1 MVTKARDDVM
11 NRKPGSR
18 KAKPLARRNMRADIV
33 RQWVGAGRPLDLN
46 KNISEASA
54 HIESIL
60 ETIGVRGGLDEDR
73 VKEAW
78 STLAGE
84 LVAKQ
89 TEPVSLRKGCLTL
102 KVLQPAMRYHL
113 EQLKPGLLRK
123 LQAELGEDHVIS
135 LRLTI
140 G

>member
-1 MVTKARDDVM
+1 MMMRREV
-11 NRKPGSR
+11 GSKKER
-18 KAKPLARRNMRADIV
+18 ARRQMRADVIH
-33 RQWVGAGRPLDLN
+33 QWVGASKPLDLN
-46 KNISEASA
+46 KNISEAA
-54 HIESIL
+54 VHIEAIL
-60 ETIGVRGGLDEDR
+60 EGIGVRGGLDEDR

-78 STLAGE
+78 GALAGE

-89 TEPVSLRKGCLTL
+89 TEPVSLRRGCLTL
-102 KVLQPAMRYHL
+102 RVLQPAMRYHL

-123 LQAELGEDHVIS
+123 LQAELGADNVKS

>member
-1 MVTKARDDVM
+1 MRRDG
-11 NRKPGSR
+11 GSKDDR
-18 KAKPLARRNMRADIV
+18 ARRQMRADV
-33 RQWVGAGRPLDLN
+33 VHQWVGAPKPLDLN
-46 KNISEASA
+46 KNITEASEHLEA
-54 HIESIL
+54 IL
-60 ETIGVRGGLDEDR
+60 DAIGVRGGLDEDK
-73 VKEAW
+73 VKETW
-78 STLAGE
+78 SSLAGD

-123 LQAELGEDHVIS
+123 LQSELGPDNVKS

>member
-1 MVTKARDDVM
+1 MRKGPAKGPEDGKNGVPDV
-11 NRKPGSR
+11 R
-18 KAKPLARRNMRADIV
+18 AMRADIV
-33 RQWVGAGRPLDLN
+33 GQWVGASRPLNLN
-46 KNISEASA
+46 KNVTEASTHLEA
-54 HIESIL
+54 ILESI
-60 ETIGVRGGLDEDR
+60 GVSGGLEEER

-78 STLAGE
+78 ASLAGE

-113 EQLKPGLLRK
+113 EQLKSGLLRK
-123 LQAELGEDHVIS
+123 LQKELGESNVTS

>member
-1 MVTKARDDVM
+1 MKSRPGK
-11 NRKPGSR
+11 KPGGEKTR
-18 KAKPLARRNMRADIV
+18 PGVREMRADVV
-33 RQWVGAGRPLDLN
+33 RQWVGAGRPLDLE
-46 KNISEASA
+46 KNVTKASA
-54 HIESIL
+54 HL
-60 ETIGVRGGLDEDR
+60 EEVLEVLGVSGGLEEER

-78 STLAGE
+78 ASLAGE
-84 LVAKQ
+84 LIAKQ

-113 EQLKPGLLRK
+113 EQLKPGLLRR
-123 LQAELGEDHVIS
+123 LQSELGEGNVTS

>member
-1 MVTKARDDVM
+1 MK
-11 NRKPGSR
+11 KGPGKGPEDGAGGVPHVR
-18 KAKPLARRNMRADIV
+18 AMRADIIG
-33 RQWVGAGRPLDLN
+33 QWVGASRPLDLN
-46 KNISEASA
+46 KNITEAST
-54 HIESIL
+54 HL
-60 ETIGVRGGLDEDR
+60 ETILDGIGISGGLEEER

-78 STLAGE
+78 ASLAGE

-113 EQLKPGLLRK
+113 EQLKSGLLRK
-123 LQAELGEDHVIS
+123 LQKELGESNVTS

>member
-1 MVTKARDDVM
+1 LI
-11 NRKPGSR
+11 SR
-18 KAKPLARRNMRADIV
+18 KNMRADV
-33 RQWVGAGRPLDLN
+33 VGQWVGASRPLNLE
-46 KNISEASA
+46 KNISEAGA
-54 HIESIL
+54 HIEAIL
-60 ETIGVRGGLDEDR
+60 ESIGVQGGLDEDR

-78 STLAGE
+78 SVLAGD
-84 LVAKQ
+84 LIAKQ

-123 LQAELGEDHVIS
+123 LQSELGAENVTS

>member
-1 MVTKARDDVM
+1 MG
-11 NRKPGSR
+11 RKPSTGKEKLISR
-18 KAKPLARRNMRADIV
+18 KNMRADV
-33 RQWVGAGRPLDLN
+33 VGQWVGASRPLN
-46 KNISEASA
+46 REKNISEAGA
-54 HIESIL
+54 HIEAIL
-60 ETIGVRGGLDEDR
+60 ESIGVQGGLDEDR

-78 STLAGE
+78 SVLAGD
-84 LVAKQ
+84 LIAKQ

-123 LQAELGEDHVIS
+123 LQSELGAENVTS

>member
-1 MVTKARDDVM
+1 MMQK
-11 NRKPGSR
+11 KGGSKKER
-18 KAKPLARRNMRADIV
+18 ARRQMRADIIH
-33 RQWVGAGRPLDLN
+33 QWVGAPRPLNLN

-60 ETIGVRGGLDEDR
+60 EAIGVRGGLDEER

-78 STLAGE
+78 SSLAGE

-102 KVLQPAMRYHL
+102 RVLQPAMRYHL

-123 LQAELGEDHVIS
+123 LQAELGEDNVKS

>member
-1 MVTKARDDVM
+1 MG
-11 NRKPGSR
+11 RKPSTGKEELVSR
-18 KAKPLARRNMRADIV
+18 KNMRADV
-33 RQWVGAGRPLDLN
+33 VGQWVGASRPLNLE
-46 KNISEASA
+46 KNISEARA
-54 HIESIL
+54 HIEAIL
-60 ETIGVRGGLDEDR
+60 ESIGVQGGLDEER

-78 STLAGE
+78 SVLAGD
-84 LVAKQ
+84 LIAKQ

-113 EQLKPGLLRK
+113 EQLKLGLLRK
-123 LQAELGEDHVIS
+123 LQSELGAENVTS